1 MAHKDFTNDK
11 RKLNEDTGDRWLSRA
26 EKRRAEFGALRRFL
40 DRPITTDG
48 RPITPEDIDQIED
61 ILDR

>member
-1 MAHKDFTNDK
+1 MADKDFSSDK

-26 EKRRAEFGALRRFL
+26 EKRRAEAGALRRFL
-40 DRPITTDG
+40 DRPIT
-48 RPITPEDIDQIED
+48 PEDIDQVED